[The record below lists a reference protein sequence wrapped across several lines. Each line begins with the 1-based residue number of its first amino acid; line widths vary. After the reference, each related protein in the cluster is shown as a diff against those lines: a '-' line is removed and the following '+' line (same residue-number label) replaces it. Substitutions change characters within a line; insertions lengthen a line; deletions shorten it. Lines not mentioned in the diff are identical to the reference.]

1 MAGKGSFAYRG
12 ADDDMP
18 PEQRAAE
25 LEHQQAVLMGV
36 LRERRGMGAS
46 FAELQE
52 AGIEFPASVVSEL
65 ELSGVPIERCV
76 LRAHRAST
84 VGVRLDHRWLGP
96 PPTQRARL
104 ADERPAVRRTVV
116 RRTVGKRHESHDR
129 LSPALVRYRKARRL
143 IVEWLQAIREMLATI
158 VVNLRDGPL
167 RDMRARIAAVPWGA
181 MWSRI
186 RATRWSDTRARIPS
200 AQGSDIRARI
210 AAARRSDMR
219 MGIPAARL
227 SDMRARVPV
236 TRWNDARASIATAL
250 ASCAGA
256 SNAAIR
262 WMAHNKR
269 LLAPAALLAVFAV
282 TIALVVAHVNADVQ
296 HTGPPARAHTHHRT
310 HAAGSGA
317 SSSALAA
324 GSTHAS
330 GSGNAAG
337 SADAAGSANA
347 AGSADAAGSANAAGS
362 PSATGSAQTVTPVH
376 PGRTPPPAHV
386 PVSPQLAAELQLRG
400 HDLMGAGEYGHAT
413 RLLSKAL
420 AASGESVQNCLQPVS
435 EACLTYAYA
444 LYDLGRALML
454 SGSPAA
460 AVPVLERRL
469 QIEDQRAIVANTLE
483 QARAQMG

>member
-36 LRERRGMGAS
+36 LRQRRGMGAS

-76 LRAHRAST
+76 LRAHGAST
-84 VGVRLDHRWLGP
+84 VGVRLDPRWLGP

-104 ADERPAVRRTVV
+104 ADERTAVRRTVVRRTVV

-129 LSPALVRYRKARRL
+129 LSPALVRYRKASRL

-200 AQGSDIRARI
+200 AQGRDIRARI

-310 HAAGSGA
+310 RAAGP
-317 SSSALAA
+317 
-324 GSTHAS
+324 
-330 GSGNAAG
+330 
-337 SADAAGSANA
+337 
-347 AGSADAAGSANAAGS
+347 
-362 PSATGSAQTVTPVH
+362 PSATGSAQTGTPVH